1 MFTDYLQTFYYL
13 IYIYTSGFVSLQL
26 VHVSTHKKYR
36 FYQSLTQIKKRSNC
50 FGNPKQKKNL
60 RRVLL
65 FEVIGIRGQ
74 WVNDDTIFLVSRS
87 DTISSKSG
95 IEGRVLSHISISL
108 CVIYVYDVAAHRVR
122 YRLILPSI
130 PLFKEM
136 VSLLLKR
143 KIVSSFTQ

>member
-50 FGNPKQKKNL
+50 FGNPKQKKFETLN
-60 RRVLL
+60 

-136 VSLLLKR
+136 VSLLLTR

>member
-108 CVIYVYDVAAHRVR
+108 CVIYVYDVAAITV
-122 YRLILPSI
+122 YD
-130 PLFKEM
+130 M
-136 VSLLLKR
+136 N
-143 KIVSSFTQ
+143 

>member
-1 MFTDYLQTFYYL
+1 M
-13 IYIYTSGFVSLQL
+13 SLQL

-136 VSLLLKR
+136 VWLLLTR